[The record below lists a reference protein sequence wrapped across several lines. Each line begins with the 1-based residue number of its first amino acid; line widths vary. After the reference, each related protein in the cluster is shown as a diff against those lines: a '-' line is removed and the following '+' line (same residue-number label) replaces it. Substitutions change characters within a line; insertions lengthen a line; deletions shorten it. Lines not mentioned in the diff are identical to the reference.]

1 MRKIMFSDKY
11 GLTKAVLDGRKTMT
25 RSVIPTKAI
34 EYILGEFKQEYF
46 EGTLDVFD
54 TDKKYIEQYYLVEKC
69 GKCFRPGDIVAVA
82 QKYKDFRWPAPQR
95 GDFQEILHSAGWN
108 NKMYV
113 RADLMPHKIRITNI
127 RVERLQE
134 ISDEDCLREGILEDS
149 PGLQYSFPT
158 NIGYCGQY
166 PFDTPRDAFAALID
180 RVSSRGTW
188 KSNPWVFVYEFEL
201 VK

>member
-1 MRKIMFSDKY
+1 MFSDKY

-82 QKYKDFRWPAPQR
+82 QKYKDFRWPAQQR

-180 RVSSRGTW
+180 RVSGKNTW
-188 KSNPWVFVYEFEL
+188 KKNPWVFVYEFEL